1 MKVEFYE
8 YDGKGYIVDP
18 ESDTKERT
26 VILLGKQI
34 VKCNPRK
41 VVIYVTGGAV
51 DEKYA
56 KLEELKAYCGDNKV
70 VFVCPKADNCDALV
84 ETYKYITKNYLDLN
98 IKPQEMSIKSDA
110 SHREVAT
117 ELADYI
123 LDEFDMDFGETEIFE
138 L

>member
-56 KLEELKAYCGDNKV
+56 KLEELKTYCGDNKV

-98 IKPQEMSIKSDA
+98 IKPKEMSIKSDA